1 MKYILYSV
9 LFITLFS
16 CNKKQENKPIQKVE
30 KEYIDDPLVYEVINA
45 VLEMPEITED
55 KPEYM
60 LNTANM
66 FLFDLG
72 MDGEDFYFHV
82 EKYFEKIDTVSIE
95 NQIKK
100 SRNSYYKQEYI
111 TNYQLIDYD
120 LTSIHTDEEL
130 DSLKN
135 SVNNYIPNI
144 SLSLPVFNKEKDV
157 AYLSYLYDCGGGLCG
172 YYQSFFIK
180 KMDEDWKI
188 ISGHNMMIF

>member
-60 LNTANM
+60 LNFANP

-120 LTSIHTDEEL
+120 LTSVHTDEEL
-130 DSLKN
+130 DSLTN

>member
-45 VLEMPEITED
+45 VLEMPEIKKD
-55 KPEYM
+55 SAKYM

-120 LTSIHTDEEL
+120 LTSVHTDEEL